1 MFGADRVAILLVA
14 GCASD
19 PLDGL
24 TIVSDDPS
32 DLAIE
37 GVSEEWLARFAAGD
51 AAFDLAF
58 REPQGLGPLYI
69 RQSCASCHEADGR
82 GPGAVQK
89 MVLVDL
95 DGTPLADQSALTYGH
110 TIRSQRASGATTP
123 IAAPEGAGVLVTTRF
138 GPAVFG
144 RGYIDAVLDSEIER
158 VASEQGA
165 HGISG
170 RVHRVPWQAS
180 TAPDP
185 RFYAYDAS
193 ATLIGRFGLKAR
205 IASADEFVAD
215 ALQGDMGITSP
226 ERPDELANPDGLRDD
241 GLAGVDVDTQMVR
254 DLADY
259 VRLLRIPERQA
270 MPGAELFERALC
282 AECHVPS
289 LRTRDDYA
297 IAELAG
303 IDAPIYSDLLLHDM
317 GAGLADGL
325 SEIDAS
331 PREWR
336 TAPLLGLRHI
346 RNYLHDGRASSIEEA
361 IALHRGDGSEANASI
376 DAFDAFSPSERAEL
390 ISFVSAL

>member
-1 MFGADRVAILLVA
+1 MLFVA

-24 TIVSDDPS
+24 VIVGDDPS

-37 GVSEEWLARFAAGD
+37 GVSDEWLERFAAGD

-58 REPQGLGPLYI
+58 RESQGLGPLYI

-89 MVLVDL
+89 MVLVGL
-95 DGTPLADQSALTYGH
+95 DGAPLADQSALAYGH
-110 TIRSQRASGATTP
+110 TIRSQRAGGATMP
-123 IAAPEGAGVLVTTRF
+123 IVAPERADVLVTTRF

-158 VASEQGA
+158 VAAGQGA

-185 RFYAYDAS
+185 RFYAYGSD

-205 IASADEFVAD
+205 IASVDELVAD

-226 ERPDELANPDGLRDD
+226 ERPDELANPDGLTDD
-241 GLAGVDVDTQMVR
+241 ALAGVDVDSQVVR

-259 VRLLRIPERQA
+259 VRLLRTPERSA
-270 MPGAELFERALC
+270 APGAELFERVLC

-289 LRTRDDYA
+289 LRTRDDYP
-297 IAELAG
+297 IEELAG

-325 SEIDAS
+325 AELDAS
-331 PREWR
+331 AREWR
-336 TAPLLGLRHI
+336 TAPLVGLRHI
-346 RNYLHDGRASSIEEA
+346 RNYLHDGRAASIEEA
-361 IALHRGDGSEANASI
+361 ILLHRGDGSEGNASI
-376 DAFDAFSPSERAEL
+376 DAFDALSASERAEL
-390 ISFVSAL
+390 IAFVSAL